1 LVRILKLL
9 FITAPFVVIYFM
21 ALVFFVFT
29 LSNPEGITLLE
40 KIASFSTAVF
50 SVFIVTW
57 SAGFWGNWKFVGI
70 FAGAP
75 QLISIDILVSGA
87 IGFPPAIISLIVV
100 VFISSLGVQSA
111 KNRT

>member
-1 LVRILKLL
+1 
-9 FITAPFVVIYFM
+9 M

-29 LSNPEGITLLE
+29 LSDPEGITLLE
-40 KIASFSTAVF
+40 KVASFITALL

-75 QLISIDILVSGA
+75 PLISIDILVSGA

-100 VFISSLGVQSA
+100 VFISGLGVQST
-111 KNRT
+111 KKRT

>member
-1 LVRILKLL
+1 MVRILKLL

-29 LSNPEGITLLE
+29 LSDPEGITLLE
-40 KIASFSTAVF
+40 KVASFITALL

-75 QLISIDILVSGA
+75 PLISIDILVSGA

-100 VFISSLGVQSA
+100 VFISGLGVQST
-111 KNRT
+111 KKRT